1 VIAFSRPLPVRYAIT
16 IAAAWEPTAR
26 TIETIRETRYGLRK
40 PSRRKNVWRYGTVVA
55 TVGKSSFR
63 YLLGGLV
70 RGQTGGM
77 GSDFPREDAFD
88 EDYLYFYEEL
98 LTPERTAAEVELVW
112 KLLELE
118 PGLELL
124 DLACGH
130 GRIANALAERRVR
143 VTGLDATPLFL
154 KLALADAAE
163 RGVEVEYVEGDMRS
177 LPWTDRFDRVLCWFT
192 SFGYF
197 SDEEN
202 RQVLEEAHRALEPG
216 GLLAIE
222 MNNLLRLIQV
232 YADEVVTERGDD
244 KMIDRHRFDIQTSRS
259 LDERTIIRGGK
270 RRSFE
275 FSVRMF
281 TPAELRSWMLD
292 AGFREA
298 IAYGDDGERLTPE
311 HEGRRM
317 TVVGRK

>member
-1 VIAFSRPLPVRYAIT
+1 
-16 IAAAWEPTAR
+16 
-26 TIETIRETRYGLRK
+26 
-40 PSRRKNVWRYGTVVA
+40 
-55 TVGKSSFR
+55 
-63 YLLGGLV
+63 
-70 RGQTGGM
+70 M
-77 GSDFPREDAFD
+77 GSEFPREEAFD

-98 LTPERTAAEVELVW
+98 LTAERTAAEVELVW
-112 KLLELE
+112 KLLDLE

-130 GRIANALAERRVR
+130 GRIANALAERGVR

-154 KLALADAAE
+154 DLARKDAAE
-163 RGVEVEYVEGDMRS
+163 RGVEVDYVEGDMRS
-177 LPWTDRFDRVLCWFT
+177 LPWSDRFDRVLSWFT

-197 SDEEN
+197 SDDEN
-202 RQVLEEAHRALEPG
+202 RQVLAEAYRALKPG
-216 GLLAIE
+216 GLLAVE

-232 YADEVVTERGDD
+232 YADEVVTERGED

-259 LDERTIIRGGK
+259 LDERTIIRDGK
-270 RRSFE
+270 ERTFT

-281 TPAELRSWMLD
+281 TPAELRDWLLA

-298 IAYGDDGERLTPE
+298 IAYGDDGEPLTLE

-317 TVVGRK
+317 TVVGWK

>member
-1 VIAFSRPLPVRYAIT
+1 MSADTAPVALPQ
-16 IAAAWEPTAR
+16 P
-26 TIETIRETRYGLRK
+26 
-40 PSRRKNVWRYGTVVA
+40 
-55 TVGKSSFR
+55 KSSLR
-63 YLLGGLV
+63 YLHRVLGRRDTSGV
-70 RGQTGGM
+70 E
-77 GSDFPREDAFD
+77 SEFPREEAFD
-88 EDYLYFYEEL
+88 DDYLYFYEEL
-98 LTPERTAAEVELVW
+98 LTPERTAAQVELVW

-130 GRIANALAERRVR
+130 GRIANPLAERGVR

-154 KLALADAAE
+154 DLARKDAAE

-177 LPWTDRFDRVLCWFT
+177 LPWTERFDRVLCWFT

-202 RQVLEEAHRALEPG
+202 RQVLAEAYKALKPG

-222 MNNLLRLIQV
+222 LNNLLRLLQL
-232 YADEVVTERGDD
+232 YADETVTERGED
-244 KMIDRHRFDIQTSRS
+244 KMIDRHRFDIQTNRS
-259 LDERTIIRGGK
+259 LDERTIVRGAT
-270 RRSFE
+270 RRTFE

-281 TPAELRSWMLD
+281 APAELRDWLLG

-298 IAYGDDGERLTPE
+298 VAYGDDGELLTRE